1 MSDDDDGATATPLQP
16 FRFKDDATRTDDA
29 PSGGTTRSRK
39 RRHHHG
45 SHRSDK
51 DKQSH
56 SRFKRRRR
64 EDSETAE
71 QSNGLNLDDAFRES
85 LFDAM
90 GDDEGA
96 NFWEGVYGQPIHNY
110 PNTFVNEDTGELEIM
125 TDDEYATYVR
135 RKMWEKSREGVEA
148 KREERRQEKA
158 REKAEEEAKHQRARK
173 RRKPKVDGEAYDN
186 FTFDFAIDAS
196 LRRGQQR
203 KDQKRWR
210 ELWQHYLQRW
220 EQLQEMA
227 KTRDPSQPTENL
239 FLRNKIAWPVE
250 SGQRK
255 DVKAEEIRR
264 FIRDATAA
272 VQADNDADDGALSA
286 ALKVER
292 VRWHPD
298 KIQQRYGF
306 MEIDKSTMEGV
317 TATFQVLDTMWN
329 ELRNSKLR

>member
-1 MSDDDDGATATPLQP
+1 MSGDDVGATAPSQP
-16 FRFKDDATRTDDA
+16 FRFKDDATHTDDA
-29 PSGGTTRSRK
+29 PGCNPRSRK
-39 RRHHHG
+39 RRHHRRA
-45 SHRSDK
+45 HRSDK
-51 DKQSH
+51 DES
-56 SRFKRRRR
+56 SRSRSKRRRH
-64 EDSETAE
+64 EGNEADGP
-71 QSNGLNLDDAFRES
+71 SNGLNADDAFRES

-148 KREERRQEKA
+148 RREERRKDKA
-158 REKAEEEAKHQRARK
+158 RHKAEEEAEYQRARK
-173 RRKPKVDGEAYDN
+173 KRKPKVDGEAYDN

-210 ELWQHYLQRW
+210 ELWQNYLQRW

-227 KTRDPSQPTENL
+227 RTRDPSQPTENL

-255 DVKAEEIRR
+255 DVHAEEIKR

-272 VQADNDADDGALSA
+272 DQADTNADDAALSA

-329 ELRNSKLR
+329 ELRTSKPR